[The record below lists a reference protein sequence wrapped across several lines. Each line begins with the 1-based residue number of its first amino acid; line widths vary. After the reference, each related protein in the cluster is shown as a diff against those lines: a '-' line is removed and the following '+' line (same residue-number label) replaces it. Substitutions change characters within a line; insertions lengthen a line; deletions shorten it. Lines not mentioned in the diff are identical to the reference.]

1 MNRTLT
7 FEAHIRD
14 PLYGYIGLTW
24 NELRLLDTPPL
35 QRLRRIKQLANA
47 HLVYPA
53 ACHTRFEHSLGVL
66 HVATLMAR
74 QLQIEGDDLTTLRY
88 AALLHDIGHGP
99 FSHVFEAP
107 MREVNGKDAT
117 HEAITRRI
125 IREDEEV
132 NAILGEAAEDVA
144 ALLSEDQNGILH
156 QIISGNIDADKMD
169 YLRRDSYHTGVAYG
183 SFDLER
189 VLHTLRKTQKT
200 RFRQREDLAVHEK
213 GIDAI
218 ESLRLARF
226 LMHAQVYY
234 HHTNVVANGMLQR
247 AIKVAIRDGVVD
259 AEKLRNG
266 RDDFLEHYLALDDA
280 RLLVQVLTRP
290 ESTAADLVG
299 RLERRDLFKRGYES
313 NVSQEEDYL
322 LRYQLGTKFTP
333 ERAQT
338 IESAVAEECGCD
350 PDYIVADLVKIENSL
365 FKSASTLLEE
375 DKFPFL
381 IERKDGTVTEIDSF
395 STLTYNGEPRTI
407 FYLFCPEE
415 HRQTVQERAGEIIA
429 GTIG

>member
-14 PLYGYIGLTW
+14 PLYGYIGLTRD
-24 NELRLLDTPPL
+24 ELRILDTRSL

-66 HVATLMAR
+66 HVATLVAR
-74 QLQIEGDDLTTLRY
+74 QLRIEGDDLTTLRY
-88 AALLHDIGHGP
+88 AALLHDVGHGP

-107 MREVNGKDAT
+107 LKAINGKDAT
-117 HEAITRRI
+117 HEGITRRI
-125 IREDEEV
+125 IREDEEITS
-132 NAILGEAAEDVA
+132 ILGEAAESVA

-156 QIISGNIDADKMD
+156 QVISGNIDADKLD

-183 SFDLER
+183 NFDLER
-189 VLHTLRKTQKT
+189 VLYTLRKNVSG
-200 RFRQREDLAVHEK
+200 QREDLTIHEK
-213 GIDAI
+213 GIDVV
-218 ESLRLARF
+218 ESFRLARF
-226 LMHAQVYY
+226 LMYAQVYY

-247 AIKVAIRDGVVD
+247 AIKVAVRDRVVNAEMIRI
-259 AEKLRNG
+259 G
-266 RDDFLEHYLALDDA
+266 RDDFLERYLALDDA
-280 RLLVQVLTRP
+280 RLLAQVLARP
-290 ESTAADLVG
+290 ESTAAELVG
-299 RLERRDLFKRGYES
+299 RLERRNLFKRGYES
-313 NVSQEEDYL
+313 NISQEGDPR
-322 LRYQLGTKFTP
+322 LRYELGTKFTP
-333 ERAQT
+333 ERARA
-338 IESAVAEECGCD
+338 IEEAVAEECGCN
-350 PDYIVADLVKIENSL
+350 PDYIIADLVKNENTL
-365 FKSASTLLEE
+365 FKSASILLEE

-381 IERKDGTVTEIDSF
+381 IERRDGKVQEIDSF
-395 STLTYNGEPRTI
+395 STLTYTGRPRTV

>member
-183 SFDLER
+183 NFDLER

-218 ESLRLARF
+218 ESFRLARF

>member
-1 MNRTLT
+1 M
-7 FEAHIRD
+7 
-14 PLYGYIGLTW
+14 
-24 NELRLLDTPPL
+24 
-35 QRLRRIKQLANA
+35 RRIKQLANA

-66 HVATLMAR
+66 HCATLMAR
-74 QLQIEGDDLTTLRY
+74 QLEIEGDDLTTLRY
-88 AALLHDIGHGP
+88 AALLHDVGHGP

-107 MREVNGKDAT
+107 LREINGKDAT

-125 IREDEEV
+125 IQEDEEITP
-132 NAILGEAAEDVA
+132 ILGEAAEDVVA
-144 ALLSEDQNGILH
+144 VLSEDRNGILH
-156 QIISGNIDADKMD
+156 QIISGNIDADKLD

-183 SFDLER
+183 NFDLER
-189 VLHTLRKTQKT
+189 VRHTLRKTKKT

-218 ESLRLARF
+218 ESFRLARF
-226 LMHAQVYY
+226 LMYAQVYY

-247 AIKVAIRDGVVD
+247 AIRVAVRDRVVD
-259 AEKLRNG
+259 KETIRIGK
-266 RDDFLEHYLALDDA
+266 DDFLEHYLALDDA
-280 RLLVQVLTRP
+280 RLLAQVLTRP
-290 ESTAADLVG
+290 ESTAADLVM

-338 IESAVAEECGCD
+338 IERAVAEECGCD

-415 HRQTVQERAGEIIA
+415 HREMVQERAGEIIA

>member
-1 MNRTLT
+1 VNRTLT

>member
-66 HVATLMAR
+66 RVATLMAR

-183 SFDLER
+183 NFDLER

-218 ESLRLARF
+218 ESFRLARF

-266 RDDFLEHYLALDDA
+266 KDHFLEHYLALDDA
-280 RLLVQVLTRP
+280 RLLAQVLTRP

-338 IESAVAEECGCD
+338 IERAVAEECGCD